1 MQENLN
7 KIFVLYDYNYSF
19 IIKVINIKGD
29 RVGYISSEYL
39 DEIIEMCDNPYR
51 TMPKDHFDRLLKYK
65 KFKNRIIG
73 IFEVTEEII
82 KYLNNGINEKFPFL
96 KIEGNRIKIADVNIS
111 KFRDYKL
118 ENILN

>member
-19 IIKVINIKGD
+19 IIKVIDIKED
-29 RVGYISSEYL
+29 RIGYISSEYL
-39 DEIIEMCDNPYR
+39 DEIVEMYDSPYR
-51 TMPKDHFDRLLKYK
+51 TIPKEHFDRLLKYK
-65 KFKNRIIG
+65 KFKNRVIG
-73 IFEVTEEII
+73 IFEVTDYII
-82 KYLNNGINEKFPFL
+82 KSLNNGINVNFPFL
-96 KIEGNRIKIADVNIS
+96 EVKNNRITIADVTIS